1 VNDTV
6 RGTVLVAAELTSAL
20 QAGTYYAFSISVL
33 PGLRLGDPRVFV
45 ATMQQINVAIINQW
59 FMASFLGAPLLAAV
73 GIALH
78 LGGRPGLGLTIAAF
92 VFALATAVITMA
104 LNVPLNNALMVAGD
118 PTAIADPAA
127 VVARF
132 DAPWMRWNTIRAI
145 TSTVAV
151 GCLAWALVLHG
162 RASTEVLSATSV
174 AG

>member
-1 VNDTV
+1 
-6 RGTVLVAAELTSAL
+6 
-20 QAGTYYAFSISVL
+20 
-33 PGLRLGDPRVFV
+33 
-45 ATMQQINVAIINQW
+45 
-59 FMASFLGAPLLAAV
+59 
-73 GIALH
+73 
-78 LGGRPGLGLTIAAF
+78 